1 MLINLSN
8 HPYSLWGERQKKAAA
23 IFGTTVDL
31 PFPSV
36 TPDADEEEIRLLA
49 DIYMER
55 VLDMG
60 KTKDFTV
67 HIMGEQTLCFTLI
80 SRLQQLGI
88 PCIASC
94 AARDVIMQPDG
105 HKLVNFNFIRFR
117 KYSF

>member
-8 HPYSLWGERQKKAAA
+8 HPYALWGDRQKKAAA
-23 IFGTTVDL
+23 IYGTTIDL

-36 TPDADEEEIRLLA
+36 APDADEEEIRRLA
-49 DIYMER
+49 DLYLKR
-55 VLDMG
+55 VLGMG
-60 KTKDFTV
+60 KAEAFTV
-67 HIMGEQTLCFTLI
+67 HIMGEQTLCFALI
-80 SRLQQLGI
+80 SSLHRLGI

-117 KYSF
+117 KYSS